1 MAFTAA
7 AVLAGDRN
15 ALAFGSGRRSGA
27 HAVRSAAD
35 AHRLGLRLLPPGH
48 ACPRSAQRRT
58 VETVGFLSP
67 RRVLAVECCNYRR
80 IRRTCCWMK
89 LQKGPWRNLSHPGG
103 RGVQPRRQGPR
114 TAHPVPVRGLRCA
127 AFHRAAV
134 FKSSRRDPPSAK
146 GP

>member
-15 ALAFGSGRRSGA
+15 VLAFGSGRRSGA
-27 HAVRSAAD
+27 RAVRSAAD

-48 ACPRSAQRRT
+48 TCPRSAQRRT
-58 VETVGFLSP
+58 VETVGFLAP

-89 LQKGPWRNLSHPGG
+89 LQKGPW
-103 RGVQPRRQGPR
+103 
-114 TAHPVPVRGLRCA
+114 
-127 AFHRAAV
+127 
-134 FKSSRRDPPSAK
+134 
-146 GP
+146 

>member
-15 ALAFGSGRRSGA
+15 VLAFGSGRRSEA
-27 HAVRSAAD
+27 RAVRSAAD

-58 VETVGFLSP
+58 VETVGFLAP

-89 LQKGPWRNLSHPGG
+89 LQKGPW
-103 RGVQPRRQGPR
+103 
-114 TAHPVPVRGLRCA
+114 
-127 AFHRAAV
+127 
-134 FKSSRRDPPSAK
+134 
-146 GP
+146 